1 MLMCMWR
8 NKKINKLY
16 FIYKGKLKKDDKDS
30 VRFRYHPFLISAI
43 RTKKADPKDRLFVIN
58 ESRTLRLTLR

>member
-16 FIYKGKLKKDDKDS
+16 FIYKNKIKKDDKDS

-43 RTKKADPKDRLFVIN
+43 RTKKADPN
-58 ESRTLRLTLR
+58 EVHPDC